1 MLRFIRLAGITA
13 IIVWLHG
20 CANWSSIHH
29 EFNLSDKAKSTKAI
43 TIDVKQR
50 AIFSSVVGGQ
60 SVICAEP
67 SPDALSV
74 LAAGASGSLNLG
86 GKALDLAGSTSET
99 GSFIGNRTVTIQLLR
114 DNLYRACEAYMSG
127 GLTKGEFYELQ
138 RRYQIMTMGLLAI
151 EQLTEIA
158 RPGSVTITAG
168 AASANN
174 ASPEKLATAREAVA
188 KAAAKQTIASTAK
201 DAAST
206 AKDDAQKTLDQATAD
221 GSDAKKISEG
231 QAELDKKIKA
241 LEQAQT
247 TLAQSN
253 KMLELLTQEY
263 EESKGQSGLITKVT
277 GGKLLSSLPTDDTR
291 QAFSDRMAAISLVA
305 RTTKQIVSLIVTEAF
320 EQEACMGTKGETG
333 ASENPACRRLVM
345 AYMRQAL
352 DTCTKGSPDN
362 PDNTEIKKC
371 AESYL
376 KPIGIPLDQVPKDA
390 LLAIA
395 EKNIPVTPSS
405 TGASRPTADAKAR
418 ANFLRAVAPAPTLQ
432 QIRVDVFAVAGD
444 ENLAANQNKIV
455 TKLVELDAGDV
466 RKRTVSLNDCLKK
479 FGYVSSSAATIKY
492 DDDQAETTALPDLRQ
507 AVTSAL
513 GVDSSKVATATV
525 SVANATPLYMSVFL
539 CQK

>member
-1 MLRFIRLAGITA
+1 MLRFIRIAGVTLT
-13 IIVWLHG
+13 IVLVNG

-29 EFNLSDKAKSTKAI
+29 EFNLSDEAKSTKAI

-50 AIFSSVVGGQ
+50 AILSGVVGGQ

-74 LAAGASGSLNLG
+74 LAAGVSGSLDLG

-127 GLTKGEFYELQ
+127 ALTKGDFYELQ

-151 EQLTEIA
+151 EQLTEVV

-174 ASPEKLATAREAVA
+174 ASPEKLTTAREAVA
-188 KAAAKQTIASTAK
+188 KAAAKQAAASTAK

-206 AKDDAQKTLDQATAD
+206 AKDNAQKTLDQATAD
-221 GSDAKKISEG
+221 GSDAKKISDG
-231 QAELDKKIKA
+231 QAELDKKVKA

-247 TLAQSN
+247 NLAQSN
-253 KMLELLTQEY
+253 KLLELLTQEY

-277 GGKLLSSLPTDDTR
+277 GGKLLSSSPTDDTR
-291 QAFSDRMAAISLVA
+291 QASADRMAAISLVA
-305 RTTKQIVSLIVTEAF
+305 STTKEIVNLIVTQAF
-320 EQEACMGTKGETG
+320 EQEACMGTKLDTD

-352 DTCTKGSPDN
+352 DACTKGSLDN
-362 PDNTEIKKC
+362 PDNTAIKEC
-371 AESYL
+371 AANYL
-376 KPIGIPLDQVPKDA
+376 KPIGITLDQVPKDA

-395 EKNIPVTPSS
+395 EKNIPATPSS
-405 TGASRPTADAKAR
+405 TGTPRDTADAKAR

-444 ENLAANQNKIV
+444 ANLAANQNKIV
-455 TKLVELDAGDV
+455 TKLLELDAGDV

-492 DDDQAETTALPDLRQ
+492 DDDQPETTALPDLRQ
-507 AVTSAL
+507 AVISAL
-513 GVDSSKVATATV
+513 GVDSSKVVAATV
-525 SVANATPLYMSVFL
+525 SAANATPLYMSVFL